1 MTTAPSISS
10 RPTWVARRQGPVG
23 HTLLALGALSQVALI
38 VLGITLWR
46 LPIAGA
52 GLAGLLEFAV
62 IYVIIRHVTTQE
74 AAS

>member
-1 MTTAPSISS
+1 MTTAPTISY
-10 RPTWVARRQGPVG
+10 RPAWVDHLQGPIG
-23 HTLLALGALSQVALI
+23 HTLLALGVLSQVALI
-38 VLGITLWR
+38 VLGIALWR